1 MNNVQTNRVT
11 MYKTTMGVLA
21 ENDAIW
27 SPMVPFGDAVT
38 RLKSKVSAID
48 TAAQKQET
56 PTGATQ
62 DKAGAREALE
72 DVLFLMCKALGV
84 LAHTSKDQDLVA
96 LTDITRSGIDKLD
109 VEALSN
115 RATLVLAQANARKT
129 ELATLQV
136 TQANIDEFSGALQ
149 DYNEMKAGPRQATT
163 ARMVQTESL
172 STLIREANDILRNE
186 IDPMVILFS
195 RTHPQF
201 VSNYQA
207 ARVIID
213 RAATRATPK
222 PATSAT
228 PPPTDASPQPP
239 A

>member
-1 MNNVQTNRVT
+1 MNNDQTNRVT
-11 MYKTTMGVLA
+11 MFKTTMGVLD
-21 ENDAIW
+21 ENNAIW
-27 SPMVPFGDAVT
+27 SPMAPFGDAVT
-38 RLKSKVSAID
+38 RFKNKVSAID

-56 PTGATQ
+56 PTGATE
-62 DKAGAREALE
+62 DKAGARDALE
-72 DVLFLMCKALGV
+72 DVLFLMCQALGV
-84 LAHTSKDQDLVA
+84 LAHTSNDRDLAA

-109 VEALSN
+109 VEGLSN

-129 ELATLQV
+129 ELATFQV
-136 TQANIDEFSGALQ
+136 TQANIDEFSQALQ
-149 DYNEMKAGPRQATT
+149 DYNETKVGPRQATT

-186 IDPMVILFS
+186 IDPMVNLFS

-213 RAATRATPK
+213 RAATRTTAK
-222 PATSAT
+222 AATSA
-228 PPPTDASPQPP
+228 APP
-239 A
+239 ASA

>member
-1 MNNVQTNRVT
+1 MNNDQTNRVT
-11 MYKTTMGVLA
+11 MYKTTIGVLD
-21 ENDAIW
+21 ENNAIW
-27 SPMVPFGDAVT
+27 NPVTPFADAVT
-38 RLKSKVSAID
+38 RLKNKVSAID

-62 DKAGAREALE
+62 DKAGARDALE
-72 DVLFLMCKALGV
+72 DVLFLMCEALGV
-84 LAHTSKDQDLVA
+84 LAHTSNDQDLLA

-129 ELATLQV
+129 DLATLQV
-136 TQANIDEFSGALQ
+136 TQANIDEMSQALQ
-149 DYNEMKAGPRQATT
+149 DYNEAKAGPRQATT

-186 IDPMVILFS
+186 IDRMINLFG

-213 RAATRATPK
+213 RAASHATK
-222 PATSAT
+222 PTVSAPTSQ
-228 PPPTDASPQPP
+228 PTA
-239 A
+239 